1 MLSGYFEN
9 CYGIKQLR
17 LESIN
22 FSQCNKAVIY
32 APNGVMKTSF
42 SKVFEDISKGV
53 ATSDRIFNDAP
64 TAYSITHYTSTY
76 QFASTNPRE
85 IPQSDC
91 IYVINS
97 FADKFDFT
105 KETVSTLLADE
116 ATRNEYNVI
125 NAQLSGTIR
134 EIEEKLKDL
143 TGNTKPQIKGK
154 LISDFDLDSTAD
166 WPDIFEAVHST
177 DTVEYPFLDT
187 VLYSDST
194 ILRLTKRVTCF

>member
-17 LESIN
+17 LEPID
-22 FSQCNKAVIY
+22 FSRCNKAIIY

-53 ATSDRIFNDAP
+53 ATSDRIFKDAP

-76 QFASTNPRE
+76 RFASTNPRE

-97 FADKFDFT
+97 FADKFEFT
-105 KETVSTLLADE
+105 KETVGTLLADE

-125 NAQLSGTIR
+125 NSQFSGTIR
-134 EIEEKLKDL
+134 TIEEKLREL
-143 TGNTKPQIKGK
+143 TGITKPQIKGK
-154 LISDFDLDSTAD
+154 LIFDFGLDSTAD
-166 WPDIFEAVHST
+166 WPDIFEAIHLT
-177 DTVEYPFLDT
+177 DGVVSRDAKTEKFM
-187 VLYSDST
+187 S
-194 ILRLTKRVTCF
+194 R